1 MDGRPWLKSYPP
13 GVPAEVPADGFP
25 SLGSFLEHVCREFA
39 GRTAYISLGRH
50 LSYAELAEESRRFGA
65 FLQSLPG
72 LDPGAR
78 VALMLPN
85 VLQYPVC
92 LFGVWRAGYVAVN
105 CNPLYTP
112 RELAAQL
119 ADSGATVIVVLEN
132 FAHVVEQAVALL
144 GTSSPLRQVVVTG
157 LGDLLGPLKGSLVNF
172 TLKHLKRKVP
182 SWHLPGALTLRPAL
196 ARGKQSVLVPVPV
209 ERHDMALLQYTGGT
223 TGRAKGAMLSHGNLL
238 SNLSQA
244 LAWCAGGMGPEGEF
258 IVTAL
263 PLFHIFSLTA
273 NCLLMLRVGGTNLLI
288 ANPRDIPGLVR
299 ELAHHPWTAISGVNT
314 LFNALLHDEGFRR
327 LDFRRL
333 SLSLGG
339 GMAVQRSVAQRWQA
353 LTGCHIVE
361 AYGLTETS
369 PAATANPLGLSA
381 FNGTIGLPLPS
392 TSISI
397 RDDDGREVGAD
408 NIGEICVRGPQV
420 MLGYYRRPAETVEV
434 MTADGY
440 LRTGDI
446 GIMDAQ
452 GFIRLVDRKKD
463 TILVSG
469 FNVYP
474 NEVEEVISALP
485 GVREVA
491 AIGVPDEHSG
501 EAVKVFIVRDDP
513 VLSVDTIRKH
523 CRENLTGYKLP
534 RTVEF
539 RGELPKNAVGKILR
553 RALRDE
559 ARQQA

>member
-1 MDGRPWLKSYPP
+1 MDGKPWLSSYPP
-13 GVPAEVPADGFP
+13 GVPAEVPADGFS
-25 SLGSFLEHVCREFA
+25 SLGDFLEHVCREYA
-39 GRTAYISLGRH
+39 GRTAFVSLGRQ
-50 LSYAELAEESRRFGA
+50 LSYGALAEESRCFGA
-65 FLQSLPG
+65 FLQSLPE
-72 LDPGAR
+72 LEPGAR

-85 VLQYPVC
+85 ALQYPVC
-92 LFGVWRAGYVAVN
+92 LFGIWRAGYVAVN

-119 ADSGATVIVVLEN
+119 ADSGAALIVVLEN

-144 GTSSPLRQVVVTG
+144 GAASPIRQVVVTG
-157 LGDLLGPLKGSLVNF
+157 LGDLLGPVQGRLVNF
-172 TLKHLKRKVP
+172 TLKYLKRRVP
-182 SWHLPGALTLRPAL
+182 SWHIPGALALRQAL
-196 ARGKQSVLVPVPV
+196 ARGRQRVLVPVSIG
-209 ERHDMALLQYTGGT
+209 RHDLALLQYTGGT
-223 TGRAKGAMLSHGNLL
+223 TGQAKGAMLSHGNLL

-244 LAWCAGGMGPEGEF
+244 MVWCAGSMRPEGEF

-299 ELAHHPWTAISGVNT
+299 ELGRYPWTAITGVNT
-314 LFNALLHDEGFRR
+314 LFNALLHDENFRR

-333 SLSLGG
+333 SITLGG
-339 GMAVQRSVAQRWQA
+339 GMAVQRSVAERWQA
-353 LTGCHIVE
+353 LTGGHIVE

-369 PAATANPLGLSA
+369 PAATVNPLGLPT
-381 FNGTIGLPLPS
+381 FNGAIGLPLPS
-392 TSISI
+392 TEISI
-397 RDDDGREVGAD
+397 RDDAGREVGPGQA
-408 NIGEICVRGPQV
+408 GEICIRGPQV
-420 MLGYYRRPAETVEV
+420 MLGYYRRPQETAEA

-446 GIMDAQ
+446 GIMDAR
-452 GFIRLVDRKKD
+452 GFIRLIDRKKD

-474 NEVEEVISALP
+474 NEVEEVISTLP

-491 AIGVPDEHSG
+491 AVGVPDAHSG

-513 VLSVDTIRKH
+513 TLSVDTICKH
-523 CRENLTGYKLP
+523 CRGNLTGYKLP
-534 RTVEF
+534 KSVEF
-539 RGELPKNAVGKILR
+539 RSELPKNAVGKILR
-553 RALRDE
+553 RALRPSVK
-559 ARQQA
+559 